1 MSTNCTNYCVR
12 RRLLTLADVAE
23 NTPLLR
29 SPATKQNRDP
39 WLPTP
44 TASRHSR
51 VLGRSLVSGT
61 PGLLVGK
68 FRGFSSC
75 RGSSCPSPR
84 NRGNTRAT
92 ERSSCVHLITRPS
105 IVYSPIPSVSASI
118 LYRITFSI
126 VKPHLQPRPHR
137 HLETQSAWPWTF
149 SFHTPFPPPSQ
160 RRGVQTNGPFTQS
173 VCRPGLRLANP
184 SSQIHRSCVCPLTWL
199 GDPCLCDFQLLV
211 SHQSLPLFVVRAW
224 YANHPGLRGI
234 ASLLDPLWRIPL
246 IKGRRP

>member
-23 NTPLLR
+23 DTPLLR

-51 VLGRSLVSGT
+51 VLGRSLVSGA

-105 IVYSPIPSVSASI
+105 IVYSPIRSVSASM
-118 LYRITFSI
+118 YSVQNHI
-126 VKPHLQPRPHR
+126 VHCKTSSAAKRTPAFGNPVCMALDLLPPH
-137 HLETQSAWPWTF
+137 
-149 SFHTPFPPPSQ
+149 PFPPPSQ

-184 SSQIHRSCVCPLTWL
+184 SSQIHRSCVCPLTGL

-224 YANHPGLRGI
+224 YAATQIRVALR
-234 ASLLDPLWRIPL
+234 LCWIPC
-246 IKGRRP
+246 GGSR

>member
-1 MSTNCTNYCVR
+1 M
-12 RRLLTLADVAE
+12 
-23 NTPLLR
+23 
-29 SPATKQNRDP
+29 P
-39 WLPTP
+39 WI
-44 TASRHSR
+44 
-51 VLGRSLVSGT
+51 VVSIT
-61 PGLLVGK
+61 EK
-68 FRGFSSC
+68 
-75 RGSSCPSPR
+75 PR
-84 NRGNTRAT
+84 KHAGHGAIIM
-92 ERSSCVHLITRPS
+92 RSSHHSAVDCLFSHTKRLCL
-105 IVYSPIPSVSASI
+105 YSVQDHILHCKTSSAAKTTPASGNPVCMA
-118 LYRITFSI
+118 LDLLL
-126 VKPHLQPRPHR
+126 PH
-137 HLETQSAWPWTF
+137 
-149 SFHTPFPPPSQ
+149 PFPPPSQ